1 MSRKLLLFLTNDQL
15 TAYLW
20 ERGGLAAASPAFSS
34 DEAGHEAFSRH
45 LAGLRNIP
53 VYLLADLIEE
63 DFQRE
68 NLPHVM
74 GRSRNN
80 LIQRRLGQI
89 YRDTP
94 YRQATPQG
102 REEYG
107 RKDDRMLFS
116 ALTNADLLKPWVATI
131 LKQKAPLAGIYS
143 PALLSPFLIKK
154 LGLVSDHLLLVTH
167 QSGGLRQSYFQGA
180 YLKFSRLTPL
190 IGYDSVTSALKD
202 SDFLR
207 AEARERSYAEIVA
220 QETAKTQQFLLGT
233 RLLPRGETLN
243 VAILADSEGRRKLE
257 AACPDTIDRTH
268 LFLDPANTLSRFRGK
283 SPAPIALSDSL
294 FLSLLGRNAPA
305 GHYALPE
312 QTRYFRLWQLR
323 IALYVLS
330 AGTVTGGLLL
340 AGSNSLEAVQ
350 YYLQTRQLAAEA
362 QAVQAQYQIFIRGM
376 MPTAASPQN
385 MKAAVE
391 IEQMISRNAPSSSP
405 LLGTVSQALNALP
418 QIRIDQLQWQA
429 SEKSEA
435 ATAPAD
441 AGQPQA
447 ALNPAPHAAA
457 GETELAPPAI
467 LVGIPRKPYQVL
479 LLEGEVVS
487 FGQDFRAALENV
499 RQFAAEL
506 GKNPL
511 VQVQITRSPFDARPA
526 VKLEGVSGNEN
537 PDAKALFSLKLTWE
551 PGT

>member
-1 MSRKLLLFLTNDQL
+1 MLRKHLLLITNDQL

-20 ERGGLAAASPAFSS
+20 ERGGLAAGSSTFSN

-45 LAGLRNIP
+45 LAGMRNIP

-74 GRSRNN
+74 GRPRKK

-116 ALTNADLLKPWVATI
+116 ALTNADLLKPWVDTI

-143 PALLSPFLIKK
+143 PALLSPVLVKK

-180 YLKFSRLTPL
+180 FLKFSRLFPL
-190 IGYDSVTSALKD
+190 IGHGPVAVALKD

-220 QETAKTQQFLLGT
+220 QETAKTLPFLNGA

-243 VAILADSEGRRKLE
+243 VAILSHGEELHQLQTVCQGTPAMSPSFVDLE
-257 AACPDTIDRTH
+257 KARLFGKKHPTHTFCDT
-268 LFLDPANTLSRFRGK
+268 
-283 SPAPIALSDSL
+283 L
-294 FLSLLGRNAPA
+294 FLSLLGRSAPA
-305 GHYALPE
+305 SHYALPE
-312 QTRYFRLWQLR
+312 QTRYFRLWRSR

-330 AGTVTGGLLL
+330 AGVVTGALLL
-340 AGSNSLEAVQ
+340 AGSNGLEAMQ
-350 YYLQTRQLAAEA
+350 NYLEYRQIAVEA
-362 QAVQAQYQIFIRGM
+362 QAMQAKHQIFIRSM
-376 MPTAASPQN
+376 QPTAASPQN

-391 IEQMISRNAPSSSP
+391 IEQMISRNAPTLAP
-405 LLGTVSQALNALP
+405 LLGIVSQALDALP
-418 QIRIDQLQWQA
+418 QIRINQLQWQA
-429 SEKSEA
+429 TEKSEA
-435 ATAPAD
+435 ATGPAD
-441 AGQPQA
+441 AGQTQTA
-447 ALNPAPHAAA
+447 VSPAPRVAA

-467 LVGIPRKPYQVL
+467 LIGIPQKPYQVL

-487 FGQDFRAALENV
+487 FRQDFRTALENV
-499 RQFAAEL
+499 RQLAAEL
-506 GKNPL
+506 GKNPQ
-511 VQVQITRSPFDARPA
+511 VQVQITRSPLDIRPA
-526 VKLEGVSGNEN
+526 VKLEGLAGNEN
-537 PDAKALFSLKLTWE
+537 ADAKALFSLKLTWA